1 MPHPTLHRSLLALCS
16 SLLAASAIAAQALP
30 PSGAPGAAGNC
41 LPPHADGRTHA
52 EAGALEP
59 LLPQLQL
66 NARQEVLWQ
75 QAETARLARM
85 VAQRRSAQQA
95 QAALRDNL
103 ANPKVPLSV
112 ALRDAQPAAKDS
124 PFTGAEWVSFF
135 DSLSAQQAGQVRQY
149 LLAQSGDTMPPA
161 LPGLP
166 HEGAMPKP

>member
-1 MPHPTLHRSLLALCS
+1 MSHPRLSRSLLALFAG
-16 SLLAASAIAAQALP
+16 LLAATAIAAQPLP
-30 PSGAPGAAGNC
+30 PNGAPAAC
-41 LPPHADGRTHA
+41 PPPHADGRAHA

-85 VAQRRSAQQA
+85 VAQRRAAQLA

-112 ALRDAQPAAKDS
+112 ALRDALPAAKDS

-135 DSLSAQQAGQVRQY
+135 DSLSAQQAAQVRQY
-149 LLAQSGDTMPPA
+149 LLAQSGDNMPPA
-161 LPGLP
+161 LPGMP
-166 HEGAMPKP
+166 REGATPKP

>member
-1 MPHPTLHRSLLALCS
+1 MPHPTLRRSLLALCAC
-16 SLLAASAIAAQALP
+16 LLAASALAAQPLP
-30 PSGAPGAAGNC
+30 PNGAPAC
-41 LPPHADGRTHA
+41 QPPHADGHA
-52 EAGALEP
+52 RAEPGSLEP

-85 VAQRRSAQQA
+85 VAQRRAAQLA

-103 ANPKVPLSV
+103 ANAKVPLSV

-135 DSLSAQQAGQVRQY
+135 DSLSAQQAAQVRQY
-149 LLAQSGDTMPPA
+149 LLAQSGDNMPPA

-166 HEGAMPKP
+166 REGAMPKP